1 MSFAIAAYVLYGMCT
16 TVGQLAGGS
25 EFGPPAVRAA
35 RIRVLGLRNP
45 DLALDAGNN
54 ITFGLLENGC
64 PVNPALQMAGDQGQA
79 SAVYLPPNAVANGYF
94 LEISDGPDAAD
105 PVRWVVEVSGS
116 GPSQSTADGGDQWRA
131 VGASGWYGPYPVGEL
146 FPQIAYPTPAQ
157 RGERVVVDCRPS
169 WQWLLAE
176 VATSAVSAAGFL
188 LYGVCGALQRE
199 RAAVASVFFLFAL
212 SAVLRIMAAAGSFAV
227 ADWRSATQWWAEAL
241 PDTLL
246 TLSIAFFQRK
256 IVFSAI
262 LFGLLKVLSSV
273 MTRVCFRSFS
283 ISCFCIDPPKQ
294 DVFMSDAL

>member
-169 WQWLLAE
+169 WQWIPSVRCVRRATAGAGGGCVRLLPVCSQRRLEDHGRCRVVCCCGLE
-176 VATSAVSAAGFL
+176 VCNPVVGRGAA
-188 LYGVCGALQRE
+188 
-199 RAAVASVFFLFAL
+199 
-212 SAVLRIMAAAGSFAV
+212 
-227 ADWRSATQWWAEAL
+227 
-241 PDTLL
+241 
-246 TLSIAFFQRK
+246 
-256 IVFSAI
+256 
-262 LFGLLKVLSSV
+262 
-273 MTRVCFRSFS
+273 
-283 ISCFCIDPPKQ
+283 
-294 DVFMSDAL
+294 